1 MTKTKTIL
9 ASLVLAVSVTVIA
22 VSAWVNRPTDSFFE
36 ANLEAL
42 ANTET
47 VIWGKCEEIS
57 GDCLA
62 KCSICGRLFYANGH
76 YGGSYDIDYACSD
89 CK

>member
-1 MTKTKTIL
+1 MKTKTIL

-42 ANTET
+42 ANTESTISSWCVHHPEWHCQQLDPTNPELDQT
-47 VIWGKCEEIS
+47 VFFAVWNTY
-57 GDCLA
+57 L
-62 KCSICGRLFYANGH
+62 
-76 YGGSYDIDYACSD
+76 
-89 CK
+89 